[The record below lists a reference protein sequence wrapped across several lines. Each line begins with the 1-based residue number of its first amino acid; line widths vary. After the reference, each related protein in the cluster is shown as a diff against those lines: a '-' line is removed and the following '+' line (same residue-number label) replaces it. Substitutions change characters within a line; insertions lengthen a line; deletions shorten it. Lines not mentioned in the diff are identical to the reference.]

1 MRIDFA
7 KSTYTFVIITLIA
20 IINIG
25 CNLSILEQSQ
35 NTVAEAKPQENI
47 FTVVD
52 TTDPKN
58 PALMT
63 SINLPFRVSQNNNVV
78 LSGKHAYVTSENHL
92 HVIDVSNPQQPSYM
106 ASIAFPD
113 RIGKARVSGNHVY
126 VASKQKI
133 YLVDVSNRLQPV
145 NQSMVKLHQ
154 ANVIREFDIHK
165 SYLYIM
171 DIHDYLHIY
180 SLDNGNAQF
189 VESVGTI
196 SPSSLVGV
204 RAKGTEVEQILMQ
217 HRHSTD
223 PGWAALS
230 DRTDL
235 LEISGRYEKVRVTD
249 NNLVLISYRYPN
261 RDITIVWGKNQVR
274 PYMWEWLEH
283 YNLEGNYLAYLYL
296 TGKKT
301 LTRGK
306 PTDAYVERSNK
317 IQFAMQDQWSETID
331 IEENNLLGPITDFQI
346 SQNLL
351 YVVNAKGFLS
361 VIDLDAQAK
370 HRFISAT
377 TLQEQH
383 PISIAVGKN
392 YAYVL
397 ATPEES
403 QK

>member
-1 MRIDFA
+1 M
-7 KSTYTFVIITLIA
+7 
-20 IINIG
+20 
-25 CNLSILEQSQ
+25 
-35 NTVAEAKPQENI
+35 
-47 FTVVD
+47 
-52 TTDPKN
+52 
-58 PALMT
+58 
-63 SINLPFRVSQNNNVV
+63 
-78 LSGKHAYVTSENHL
+78 
-92 HVIDVSNPQQPSYM
+92 
-106 ASIAFPD
+106 
-113 RIGKARVSGNHVY
+113 
-126 VASKQKI
+126 
-133 YLVDVSNRLQPV
+133 
-145 NQSMVKLHQ
+145 
-154 ANVIREFDIHK
+154 
-165 SYLYIM
+165 
-171 DIHDYLHIY
+171 
-180 SLDNGNAQF
+180 
-189 VESVGTI
+189 
-196 SPSSLVGV
+196 
-204 RAKGTEVEQILMQ
+204 
-217 HRHSTD
+217 
-223 PGWAALS
+223 
-230 DRTDL
+230 
-235 LEISGRYEKVRVTD
+235 
-249 NNLVLISYRYPN
+249 
-261 RDITIVWGKNQVR
+261 
-274 PYMWEWLEH
+274 
-283 YNLEGNYLAYLYL
+283 NYLAYLYL